1 MEQKR
6 KGVTKSMSKSK
17 PWRAYVGHGLTFQ
30 HLGNFKTF
38 EEAVEARIRAEK
50 EIGSTELIPEEMM
63 AQIKTKEAWF
73 IKSLKV
79 LQKKFSI
86 PNKVIEFLMEPL
98 VK

>member
-1 MEQKR
+1 MQKR

-17 PWRAYVGHGLTFQ
+17 PWRAYVGHGSTFK
-30 HLGNFKTF
+30 HLGNFNTF
-38 EEAVEARIRAEK
+38 EDAVEARIKAEK
-50 EIGSTELIPEEMM
+50 NMGSTEVIPEEMM

-86 PNKVIEFLMEPL
+86 PNKIIEVLMEPL
-98 VK
+98 TK